1 AARARLDGCTFGR
14 EGLHGGMVPFTAEYR
29 ANFSDTDAA
38 GIIHFSTV
46 FFWVEATEEALFR
59 HLGLPFLRAEGA
71 RLTGFPR
78 VRVEC
83 DFLAPIYREDV
94 VTLALSPREIGDKK
108 LVWEF
113 AATVGERSVAKGA
126 LTTVYAWREA
136 QGPMSAALVP
146 LEIKTALQKHFAG

>member
-1 AARARLDGCTFGR
+1 MA
-14 EGLHGGMVPFTAEYR
+14 PFTVDYR

-38 GIIHFSTV
+38 GIVHFSTV

-59 HLGLPFLRAEGA
+59 HLKLPFLRTEGA
-71 RLTGFPR
+71 KITGFPR

-83 DFLAPIYREDV
+83 DFLSPIYREDV
-94 VTLALSPREIGDKK
+94 VTVSLTSIEIGDKK
-108 LVWEF
+108 LVWGF
-113 AATVGERSVAKGA
+113 TAAVGDRAVAKGA

-146 LEIKTALQKHFAG
+146 LDIKTALQRHFVV

>member
-1 AARARLDGCTFGR
+1 MAS
-14 EGLHGGMVPFTAEYR
+14 FTADYR

-38 GIIHFSTV
+38 GIVHFSTI

-59 HLGLPFLRAEGA
+59 QLKLPFLRTEGA
-71 RLTGFPR
+71 KLSGFPR

-83 DFLAPIYREDV
+83 DFLSAIYREDV
-94 VTLALSPREIGDKK
+94 VTISLTPIEIGDKK
-108 LVWEF
+108 LAWGF
-113 AATVGERSVAKGA
+113 TAAVGDKAVAKGA

-146 LEIKTALQKHFAG
+146 LDIKTALQKHFVV